1 MSIQTLRIPQLG
13 EGLHEAVLVEYLC
26 QPGTIIRRDQPIY
39 VMETDKAT
47 TEVECPVE
55 GRLVSWLV
63 EPGQVLPIGHEI
75 GKIELLIEAVL
86 SEDSSIAPTPA
97 PHAATLPASASTHA
111 AANHST
117 PATKAESSAASIAQ
131 DLAAKNLRLDP
142 AQSELTGPKRHRADG
157 VRIPP
162 RTRRHMAMLGVTE
175 QMDLIPVRGDKLL
188 PEDVDRYVAAGLPHA
203 MESLDEP
210 ASRHEVTRGFVPAP
224 HGALA
229 QRFATQTQPQST
241 VWYDEQELPKGQLT
255 LNFRLLRGLQQV
267 VPATAIIELNW
278 LKVGAARELAR
289 QQQGPTGF
297 MMMLWCV
304 ARSLAEHPSLRSTLV
319 RDGRVLRTFKHVDLG
334 VAVALP
340 DDRLVTAVIPQ
351 ADTLTQSQFWQVA
364 RERIALAKG
373 GRDQAND
380 RVTFTVS
387 NIGTF
392 GLHSGVPVVV
402 PPAVATLALGA
413 VEPRPVPDG
422 EGWRFEP
429 RATASLTFDHR
440 VLNGLGAG
448 RFLTDLQRRVAL
460 FELAE

>member
-75 GKIELLIEAVL
+75 GKIELLIEAAL
-86 SEDSSIAPTPA
+86 SDDPP
-97 PHAATLPASASTHA
+97 STHA
-111 AANHST
+111 PHSSQAATT
-117 PATKAESSAASIAQ
+117 PALANQSAPATHTESSAAIVAHDSTS
-131 DLAAKNLRLDP
+131 KNLRLDP
-142 AQSELTGPKRHRADG
+142 AQPELTGPKRHRADG

-175 QMDLIPVRGDKLL
+175 QMDLIPVRGDKLM
-188 PEDVDRYVAAGLPHA
+188 PDDVDRYVAAGLPIA
-203 MESLDEP
+203 MESPEEQ
-210 ASRHEVTRGFVPAP
+210 ATRHEGSRGSVPAP

-241 VWYDEQELPKGQLT
+241 GWYDEQEVPKGQLT

-278 LKVGAARELAR
+278 LRIGAAREIAR
-289 QQQGPTGF
+289 EQQGPTGF

-304 ARSLAEHPSLRSTLV
+304 ARSLAAHPSLRSTLV

-351 ADTLTQSQFWQVA
+351 ADTLSQSQFWQVA
-364 RERIALAKG
+364 RDRIALAKA

-422 EGWRFEP
+422 AGWKFEP

-448 RFLTDLQRRVAL
+448 RFLTDLQQRVAS
-460 FELAE
+460 FELAD